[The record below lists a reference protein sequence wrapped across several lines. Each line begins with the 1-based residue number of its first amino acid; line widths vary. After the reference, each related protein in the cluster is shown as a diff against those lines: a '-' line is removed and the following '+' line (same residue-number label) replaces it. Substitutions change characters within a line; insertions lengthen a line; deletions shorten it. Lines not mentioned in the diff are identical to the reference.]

1 MRTAE
6 GQPTAALFWKRLGT
20 PLFTS
25 VDILVGLENI
35 HFIRSL
41 QETSCQHSQKLPES
55 FLKHRL

>member
-1 MRTAE
+1 MHTAE
-6 GQPTAALFWKRLGT
+6 GQPTAALFWKLLGT

-25 VDILVGLENI
+25 VDILVGLGNI

-41 QETSCQHSQKLPES
+41 QETFSQHSQKPPKS

>member
-6 GQPTAALFWKRLGT
+6 GQPTAALFWKRLGA

-25 VDILVGLENI
+25 VDILVGLGNI
-35 HFIRSL
+35 NFIRSL
-41 QETSCQHSQKLPES
+41 QETFCQHSQKPPES